1 MNNSKYTASYRR
13 YQAAQHTNESI
24 ASAKAYVE
32 TQRSTVGDELLR
44 VSVETSIDHDVIFQ
58 VDPNGTITLIP
69 TPDTAQVSRS
79 FSSAQARS

>member
-13 YQAAQHTNESI
+13 YQAAQYTNESI